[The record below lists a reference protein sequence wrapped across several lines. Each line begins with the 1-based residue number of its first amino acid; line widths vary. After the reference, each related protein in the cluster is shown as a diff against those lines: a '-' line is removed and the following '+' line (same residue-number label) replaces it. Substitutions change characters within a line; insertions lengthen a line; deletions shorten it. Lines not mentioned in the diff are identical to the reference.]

1 MRAAV
6 GDRLVIRGHVVGQA
20 ERHATVIDVRGKDG
34 APPYVVEWSDG
45 HTGLIHTLWVNLVE
59 KSFPLS
65 VLFPQL
71 IQKFRFIHTCLQGF
85 CSF

>member
-34 APPYVVEWSDG
+34 APPYVVRWDDEPDEGGGEHLFFPGSDAD
-45 HTGLIHTLWVNLVE
+45 VE
-59 KSFPLS
+59 HL
-65 VLFPQL
+65 
-71 IQKFRFIHTCLQGF
+71 G
-85 CSF
+85 